1 MFTHC
6 LPQVGYVFM
15 RLKQLIKL
23 HSAVADVAGVT
34 SNKDRLII
42 GLQFR
47 HTDGEL
53 EPNPADFQ

>member
-1 MFTHC
+1 
-6 LPQVGYVFM
+6 M